1 MELIQADQVSFNEL
15 YEVPFDVV
23 IGVAGYESRCPY
35 MFEKMVLVDEIK
47 VALAF
52 RERSADL
59 HRPENNQKLRDM
71 GFNFVEASGNSL
83 VDVGSILE
91 SCGSDQKDSLNI
103 LVDYSCMTKLWYA
116 SFVNYF
122 IQNELPQKKISV
134 YFAYT
139 SSTFSEPKKPVNLKM
154 AEPLGNG
161 PHGIIKGKPVALII
175 GLGYEKNKAE
185 FLYKTLEPEQT
196 YVFYADPTDDHRF
209 VEKVYINNF
218 RLIDHL
224 HKDQVINFPIRDL
237 KKIDSLLT
245 TLCLDLRLNYKVI
258 LAPLGPKPFALCC
271 MLLAARYPDIEVW
284 RVSAGKSE
292 NVYDREPFGEPLV
305 YRVDFGL
312 DEDY

>member
-1 MELIQADQVSFNEL
+1 MELIQAEQVSFNEL
-15 YEVPFDVV
+15 FEVSFDLV
-23 IGVAGYESRCPY
+23 IAVAGYESRCPY
-35 MFEKMVLVDEIK
+35 MFEKLVLVDEIRI
-47 VALAF
+47 ALAF
-52 RERSADL
+52 KERSSDL
-59 HRPENNQKLRDM
+59 FRPANNRKLREM
-71 GFNFVEASGNSL
+71 GFNFVEESGNSL
-83 VDVGSILE
+83 VDVDSILKTV
-91 SCGSDQKDSLNI
+91 SADQKDSLNI

-122 IQNELPQKKISV
+122 IQNELPYSKISV
-134 YFAYT
+134 YFSYT
-139 SSTFSEPKKPVNLKM
+139 SSTYTEPKKPVSLKL
-154 AEPLGNG
+154 AEPLGSG
-161 PHGIIKGKPVALII
+161 PLDIVKGKPVALVI

-185 FLYKTLEPEQT
+185 FLYKALDPETT
-196 YVFYADPTDDHRF
+196 YVFYADPTDDNRF

-218 RLIDHL
+218 KLIDNL

-245 TLCLDLRLNYKVI
+245 ELCLQLRLKYKVI

-292 NVYDREPFGEPLV
+292 NVYDREPYGEPLV
-305 YRVDFGL
+305 YKVDFGL